1 VFESSRHQ
9 CTSEVFVGIRAALL
23 RELNQDL
30 EVRDDFELTDA
41 GPGEVRVRMVAS
53 GVCHSDV
60 SFQNGTTPVPLPSI
74 IGHEGA
80 GEILQVGEGVEHL
93 AVGDPVIISWVPP
106 CGRCFFCVQGEP
118 HLCANAMAAAGAT
131 PHFRLGDEL
140 IHQGIGTATFAEET
154 VIRAEAA
161 VKVSRDTPLDIA
173 SLVGCGVMTGVGA
186 AMNTARVRPGSSC
199 LVIGCGGIGISTIM
213 GARASGAEII
223 VGVDTVARKLDWAR
237 KFGAT
242 HAAKPEDLKAL
253 KVELTENRGFDYAFE
268 AVGTART
275 FESALRNTRRGGV
288 TVMIG
293 MAAASE
299 TIELSVQDIFVR
311 ERKILGSFY
320 GSANVNTDFHR
331 MLELWKNGQ
340 LDLEGMI
347 TRRIDLGEINEA
359 FAAMLGG
366 EVIRSVIE
374 YN

>member
-1 VFESSRHQ
+1 MRPDPRRED
-9 CTSEVFVGIRAALL
+9 FVGIRGALL
-23 RELNQDL
+23 YQLNEDL
-30 EVRDDFELTDA
+30 EVRDDFELDDA
-41 GPGEVRVRMVAS
+41 GEGEVRVRMAAS

-80 GEILQVGEGVEHL
+80 GEIVQVGAGVDRVK
-93 AVGDPVIISWVPP
+93 VGDRVIISWVPP
-106 CGRCFFCVQGEP
+106 CGACFFCRQGEP
-118 HLCANAMAAAGAT
+118 HLCANAMAAAGAK
-131 PHFRLGDEL
+131 PHFHLGGEPVY
-140 IHQGIGTATFAEET
+140 QGIGTATFAEET

-161 VKVSRDTPLDIA
+161 VVVAPDTPLDVA

-223 VGVDTVARKLDWAR
+223 VAVDTVDRKLDWAR
-237 KFGAT
+237 EFGAT
-242 HAAKPEDLKAL
+242 HAVRPEDLKAL

-268 AVGTART
+268 AVGRAAT
-275 FESALRNTRRGGV
+275 FETALRNTRRGGT

-293 MAAASE
+293 MASPDE
-299 TIELSVQDIFVR
+299 KVELAVHDIFVR

-320 GSANVNTDFHR
+320 GSADVNVDFHR
-331 MLELWKNGQ
+331 VLGLWRDGV
-340 LDLEGMI
+340 LDLERMI
-347 TRRIDLGEINEA
+347 TRRIDLGEINAA
-359 FAAMLGG
+359 FAAMLQG

-374 YN
+374 YS

>member
-1 VFESSRHQ
+1 
-9 CTSEVFVGIRAALL
+9 
-23 RELNQDL
+23 
-30 EVRDDFELTDA
+30 
-41 GPGEVRVRMVAS
+41 
-53 GVCHSDV
+53 V

-80 GEILQVGEGVEHL
+80 GEILQVGDGVDHL
-93 AVGDPVIISWVPP
+93 KVGDSVIIAWVPP
-106 CGRCFFCVQGEP
+106 CGDCFFCEHDES

-131 PHFRLGDEL
+131 SHFRLGDEV
-140 IHQGIGTATFAEET
+140 IHQGIGTATFAEQT
-154 VIRAEAA
+154 VVRAQAA
-161 VKVSRDTPLDIA
+161 VKVSKDTPLDVA

-186 AMNTARVRPGSSC
+186 VMNTARVRPGSSC

-223 VGVDTVARKLDWAR
+223 VGVDTVGQKLDWAT

-242 HAAKPEDLKAL
+242 HAVKPDGLKAL

-268 AVGTART
+268 AVGTAKT
-275 FESALRNTRRGGV
+275 FETALRNTRRGGV

-293 MAAASE
+293 MAAADQ
-299 TIELSVQDIFVR
+299 TIELSVQDVFVR

-320 GSANVNTDFHR
+320 GSANVNTDFQKI
-331 MLELWKNGQ
+331 LDLWKAGK

-359 FAAMLGG
+359 FAAMLNG
-366 EVIRSVIE
+366 EVIRSVID
-374 YN
+374 YS